1 MNITITGGSGNL
13 AEYVIKELEG
23 EHELLLFDRL
33 LPGEAGYPFK
43 TDHPFLHGDFTR
55 FEDCQKAVERADAV
69 IHLGAIKYAT
79 DPPDYAE
86 RRRASGRPV
95 LPFDETM
102 RVNTMG
108 TWYLLE
114 AARQANVQAVVMA
127 STNVVMGFT
136 FFAQSPSYIEYLP
149 IDEEHPIYPTY
160 SYGLSKRFDEEMM
173 AGFTRIY
180 GLRTYALRPAM
191 VCRAE
196 RMRNLAESI
205 KPITEWD
212 RGFWGY
218 EDIRDMARAFRM
230 CLEAAEE
237 MPPHAVFYINA
248 ADTRAYED
256 SIELVRRIRP
266 QLLEKPIRLEGRQA
280 LISTAKAKKYF
291 GWEAEHSWME
301 FLDEG

>member
-1 MNITITGGSGNL
+1 MRVTITGGVGNL

-33 LPGEAGYPFK
+33 RPGEGRYPYK
-43 TDHPFLHGDFTR
+43 TDHPFLQGDLTS
-55 FEDCQKAVERADAV
+55 FEDCQKAVEQADAV

-86 RRRASGRPV
+86 RARQRGRTP

-114 AARQANVQAVVMA
+114 AARRANVRTVVA
-127 STNVVMGFT
+127 ATTNVVMGFD
-136 FFAQSPSYIEYLP
+136 FMAENPSCIDYLP

-160 SYGLSKRFDEEMM
+160 SYGLSKRFNEETML
-173 AGFTRIY
+173 AFTRTY

-191 VCRAE
+191 ICRAE
-196 RMRNLAESI
+196 RMRNLAETI
-205 KPITEWD
+205 KPVTEWD
-212 RGFWGY
+212 LGLWGY

-256 SIELVRRIRP
+256 SIELIRRARP
-266 QLLEKPIRLEGRQA
+266 QLLDKPISLEGRQS
-280 LISTAKAKKYF
+280 LISTAKAKRFF

-301 FLDEG
+301 FLDEA